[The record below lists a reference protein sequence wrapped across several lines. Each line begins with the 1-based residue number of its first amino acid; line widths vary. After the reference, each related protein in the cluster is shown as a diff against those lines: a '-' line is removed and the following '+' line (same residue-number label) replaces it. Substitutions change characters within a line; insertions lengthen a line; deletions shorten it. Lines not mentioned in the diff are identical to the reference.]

1 MGRLLR
7 YVDLVDRGLFR
18 NRQSLKNAQEKY
30 GFPRGRLLTPNTRVW
45 DEEEEIDP
53 WLANRPTAPKS
64 VPKPKRP
71 RGRPRKTERQQAT
84 AP

>member
-18 NRQSLKNAQEKY
+18 NRQSLKNWQEKY
-30 GFPRGRLLTPNTRVW
+30 GFPRGRLVGNTRLW
-45 DEEEEIDP
+45 DEETEINP
-53 WLANRPTAPKS
+53 WLANRPTAPKTT
-64 VPKPKRP
+64 PKPKRP